1 MIDEF
6 FTSKDELQRLREENE
21 ELKSMIKNLM
31 YELETEQEIIGDMT
45 IHYNKM
51 LNFIGKKIEILK
63 KVKNT

>member
-6 FTSKDELQRLREENE
+6 FTGKDELQRLREENE
-21 ELKSMIKNLM
+21 ELKFMIKNLM

-63 KVKNT
+63 KIKNT

>member
-6 FTSKDELQRLREENE
+6 FTRKDELQSLREENE

-45 IHYNKM
+45 IHYNKI
-51 LNFIGKKIEILK
+51 LNFIGKKLEILK
-63 KVKNT
+63 KIKNT

>member
-21 ELKSMIKNLM
+21 ELKAMIKNLM

>member
-6 FTSKDELQRLREENE
+6 FTGKDELQRLREENE

>member
-21 ELKSMIKNLM
+21 ELKAMIKNLM

-51 LNFIGKKIEILK
+51 LNFIGKKNRNIK
-63 KVKNT
+63 KS